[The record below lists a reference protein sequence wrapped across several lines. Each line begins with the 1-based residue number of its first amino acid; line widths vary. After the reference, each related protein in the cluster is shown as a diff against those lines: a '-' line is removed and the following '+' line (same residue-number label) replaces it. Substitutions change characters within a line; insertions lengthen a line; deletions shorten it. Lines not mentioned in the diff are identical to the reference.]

1 MGVCMMYGR
10 KLKQKLK
17 SRNLASA
24 VEDGMGWVVLSG

>member
-1 MGVCMMYGR
+1 MGVCTMYGR

-17 SRNLASA
+17 SRNLVSA